1 MRGGRLILT
10 ASMKFPD
17 LYGDWRFV
25 SGVALLV
32 LGAGNWMIG
41 FERTHQ
47 YSQIVATASHSPS
60 PTDFRSFDELDNPS
74 DSAVLDPLTAEERNV
89 SYATARM
96 DFYHATFLSGQVMVI
111 AGLLLGLWG
120 MIAVIQSDARRAL
133 KRAAERSHSIGPPG
147 ARNLPPA

>member
-1 MRGGRLILT
+1 
-10 ASMKFPD
+10 MKLPD

-32 LGAGNWMIG
+32 LGASNWMVG

-47 YSQIVATASHSPS
+47 YSQIVATASHSPP
-60 PTDFRSFDELDNPS
+60 PTDFRSFDELDNAS
-74 DSAVLDPLTAEERNV
+74 DAAVLDPLTAEERQV

-96 DFYHATFLSGQVMVI
+96 DFYHATFLTGQVMVI
-111 AGLLLGLWG
+111 AGLLLWLWG

-133 KRAAERSHSIGPPG
+133 RRSAERSHAMSPPG
-147 ARNLPPA
+147 ARNPPA